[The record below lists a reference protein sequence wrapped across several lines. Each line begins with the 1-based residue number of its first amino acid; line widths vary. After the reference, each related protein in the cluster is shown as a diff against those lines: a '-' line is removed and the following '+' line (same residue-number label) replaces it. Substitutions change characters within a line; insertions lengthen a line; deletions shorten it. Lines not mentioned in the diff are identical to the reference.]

1 MIWNRELKQS
11 GKEAIWKAKLFRD
24 LYIFYIYQIHV
35 YDDPCTPNVIGIW
48 VKDTSQIIFLHLKNF
63 CNRHFGS
70 ILSYFWRKS
79 IFSMPKRV

>member
-1 MIWNRELKQS
+1 MHIMIWNRELKQS

-48 VKDTSQIIFLHLKNF
+48 VKDTSQIIFLHLKI
-63 CNRHFGS
+63 S
-70 ILSYFWRKS
+70 VTAILGLF
-79 IFSMPKRV
+79 